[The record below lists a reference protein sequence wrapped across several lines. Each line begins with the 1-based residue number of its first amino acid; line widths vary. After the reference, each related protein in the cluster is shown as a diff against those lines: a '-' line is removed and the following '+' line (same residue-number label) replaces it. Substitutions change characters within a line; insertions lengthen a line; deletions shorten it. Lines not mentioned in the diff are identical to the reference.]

1 MSQIGLSGLK
11 KGNNIDSYERKIA
24 KLANEKQIK
33 NKVQDQRQGSPNI
46 KIKIKNNNY
55 DNADE

>member
-24 KLANEKQIK
+24 KLANEK
-33 NKVQDQRQGSPNI
+33 
-46 KIKIKNNNY
+46 
-55 DNADE
+55 